1 MRIKIVPVLIVA
13 LTLLLSCRKEN
24 VTQVGGTVHGYGN
37 RIFYVYSVDSVFKYC
52 LVGAPVD
59 SVLTDSLGN
68 FSFALNSGKTKCIY
82 FVADDKTFI
91 TLFPFILHGSP
102 QLRVNLSIYN
112 SLDIDILGANAEVNR
127 LLFSSRSSLDKG
139 FRNPEIFIQPFESFA
154 KITLVLQNDL
164 LRQLDSISPH
174 ASGWAIG
181 MVRAE
186 IELTLSSLLAK
197 AIKYQQVKSNWNFD
211 ARGFGVDSLID
222 AKSILIRN
230 SSYWFLPVYAHLAE
244 VYLNEILD
252 AKFPEQ
258 MSFHD
263 YGSYVLQANQNLRGI
278 PKKVALASLTSQ
290 TSQFLYSSSFFES
303 ILGADSLFESNISVP
318 TLNKYLQ
325 QWRSRVTTLK
335 PGEFTPTF
343 ELLNSLNETVT
354 LNQFKGKL
362 VFLAFWATWCGPCL
376 QSTPKHLMLQ
386 QRYSGKGI
394 AFVYVAM
401 EKGGTKEWQNFIEGK
416 GPLAQTILGG
426 KPFPGVHLIAQ
437 SDASRRVVEPF
448 MAYSI
453 PAYML
458 LDEEGRIVKPRVEI
472 DEELMEMI
480 DLLLVKG
487 KQ

>member
-1 MRIKIVPVLIVA
+1 MRIKAVPLLIVT
-13 LTLLLSCRKEN
+13 LFLLLSCNKEQ
-24 VTQVGGTVHGYGN
+24 VTQISGTVHGYGN
-37 RIFYVYSVDSVFKYC
+37 RIMYTYSVDSVFKYSI
-52 LVGAPVD
+52 VGAPVD

-68 FSFALNSGKTKCIY
+68 FSFTLNSDKTKCIY

-91 TLFPFILHGSP
+91 TQFPFILHGSP
-102 QLRVNLSIYN
+102 QLKVNLSFYN
-112 SLDIDILGANAEVNR
+112 SLDIDLLGANAEVNR

-139 FRNPEIFIQPFESFA
+139 FRNPEIFIQPFESFS
-154 KITLVLQNDL
+154 KITLGLRNGL
-164 LRQLDSISPH
+164 LRQLDSISPNV
-174 ASGWAIG
+174 SGWAIG
-181 MVRAE
+181 LVRAE

-263 YGSYVLQANQNLRGI
+263 YGSYVLQANQNLSGI

-303 ILGADSLFESNISVP
+303 ILGADSLFESNVSAP
-318 TLNKYLQ
+318 TLNKYLL
-325 QWRSRVTTLK
+325 QWRNRVTTLK
-335 PGEFTPTF
+335 PGELAPNF
-343 ELLNSLNETVT
+343 ELLNSMDETVT
-354 LNQFKGKL
+354 LNEFKGKL

-376 QSTPKHLMLQ
+376 QSIPKHIMLQ
-386 QRYSGKGI
+386 QRYGNKSL

-401 EKGGTKEWQNFIEGK
+401 EKGSSREWQSFIEGR

-472 DEELMEMI
+472 DEELMEII